1 MKTAL
6 DITTHFYKIL
16 NKSELTDLLNGG
28 RIYKEVR
35 PTNSTENDIV
45 INVNFLKTDYKTG
58 VNYGKA
64 NINVY
69 VKAQSNGSSNS
80 AFFKIITDKILEL
93 FKRINFNSGS
103 FYFSV
108 YDTQIYNELNQ
119 KEWFYFN
126 LKMDVQIN

>member
-6 DITTHFYKIL
+6 NVTTNFYKIL

-28 RIYKEVR
+28 KIYKEVR

-45 INVNFLKTDYKTG
+45 INVNFLKDKYKTG
-58 VNYGKA
+58 VYYGKA

-69 VKAQSNGSSNS
+69 AKAQSNGSSNS
-80 AFFKIITDKILEL
+80 ALFKLITNKIIEL
-93 FKRINFNSGS
+93 FEKINYCLGS

-108 YDTQIYNELNQ
+108 DDTQIYNELNQ

-126 LKMDVQIN
+126 FKMDVQIN